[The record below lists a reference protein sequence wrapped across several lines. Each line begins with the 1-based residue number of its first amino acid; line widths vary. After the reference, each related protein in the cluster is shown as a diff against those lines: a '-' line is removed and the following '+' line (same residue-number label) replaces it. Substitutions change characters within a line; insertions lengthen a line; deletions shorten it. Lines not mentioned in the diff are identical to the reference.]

1 MYVFPEMVKNVQKM
15 YQNLLFRQLTFQKTY
30 ILQCKMYV
38 FDSGAPNLKFQ
49 SKIGKTYIL
58 QCKMYVFGILGLQN
72 IANT

>member
-1 MYVFPEMVKNVQKM
+1 
-15 YQNLLFRQLTFQKTY
+15 
-30 ILQCKMYV
+30 MYV